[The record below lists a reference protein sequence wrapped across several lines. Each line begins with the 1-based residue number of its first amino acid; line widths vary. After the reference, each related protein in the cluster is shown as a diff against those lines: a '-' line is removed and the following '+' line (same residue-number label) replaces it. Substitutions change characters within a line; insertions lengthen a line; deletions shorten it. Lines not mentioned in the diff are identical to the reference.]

1 MVGPDRPEYCF
12 SKSSLSLMSRMFAL
26 RLADAGIASYEIR
39 PGIMRTDM
47 TAPAAEQ
54 HEIRIRDGVVPARR
68 WGEPEDVGRCAA
80 TLACG
85 LISFSTGDAFHVDG
99 RIAYPKTVSGV
110 LARHFH
116 GHADRT
122 ALEIAADVHETGTRA
137 RHVDPADLDRPA
149 STPSDDVGCRPSGE
163 LGLASASPVMM
174 TWLIAYTVAVAPW
187 RFSILPPQ
195 LGARSSRRQGPSGLS
210 RGSGPGRSGAGG
222 GRRWRRPSRAGSP
235 PAAGRRASSPSS
247 CRNGRKTRPR
257 PCAPAA
263 RRWRYRAG
271 RA

>member
-1 MVGPDRPEYCF
+1 MSDDRPQTALVTGARRGIGRAIAVALSAAGFNVAITDVVDDELSDETVNAIRSSGGSVAFFRNDLADIESHRDLVDEVEKRCGPISCLVNNAGVQVTRRTDLLDVQSDSFDRVMGINLRGTFFLTQTVARRMIEHNDARPKGPSANHRSIITISSANVFMVGPDRPEYCF

-99 RIAYPKTVSGV
+99 
-110 LARHFH
+110 
-116 GHADRT
+116 
-122 ALEIAADVHETGTRA
+122 
-137 RHVDPADLDRPA
+137 
-149 STPSDDVGCRPSGE
+149 
-163 LGLASASPVMM
+163 GLHIQR
-174 TWLIAYTVAVAPW
+174 L
-187 RFSILPPQ
+187 
-195 LGARSSRRQGPSGLS
+195 
-210 RGSGPGRSGAGG
+210 
-222 GRRWRRPSRAGSP
+222 
-235 PAAGRRASSPSS
+235 
-247 CRNGRKTRPR
+247 
-257 PCAPAA
+257 
-263 RRWRYRAG
+263 
-271 RA
+271 